1 MKKNIPLFIFGYLFF
16 IAGMVIGLYFSGYA
30 LWVNLEGMSF
40 WGYPES
46 ITYDPNL
53 TAEAKI
59 SRLKCPI
66 LITEGE
72 TAKIA
77 VTVSNPYDKATYAFL
92 EAHISM
98 PDKYESMIR
107 RTRSTY
113 LSPGEETEIR
123 WMIDSENTIFDR
135 MILAR
140 VFLKL
145 TEGHPPARTQHCG
158 IMSFNLW
165 GLSSKQILIIIP
177 ACSLVLMLIG
187 AYLLWHTRS
196 NDPKKK
202 NLAIKATY
210 VVGLL
215 VALSVMGSLIRLWEV
230 ILFALALIPIIL
242 FSAVS
247 YHFGR
252 LENHFN

>member
-16 IAGMVIGLYFSGYA
+16 IAGMVIGLYFGGYA
-30 LWVNLEGMSF
+30 LWVNLEAMSF

-46 ITYDPNL
+46 ISYDPNL

-59 SRLKCPI
+59 SRLRCPI
-66 LITEGE
+66 LLTNGE

-77 VTVSNPYDKATYAFL
+77 VTVSNPYDKPTRAFL
-92 EAHISM
+92 QAHLSM
-98 PDKYESMIR
+98 PGKYESMVR

-113 LSPGEETEIR
+113 ISPGEETEIR
-123 WMIDSENTIFDR
+123 WMISSDNTIFDH

-145 TEGHPPARTQHCG
+145 TEGHPPARTQSCG
-158 IMSFNLW
+158 IMLFNLW
-165 GLSSKQILIIIP
+165 ELSSKQILIAIP
-177 ACSLVLMLIG
+177 ASSLALMLIG
-187 AYLLWHTRS
+187 AYLLWQTRS
-196 NDPKKK
+196 NDRKKK
-202 NLAIKATY
+202 NLAIKVTF
-210 VVGLL
+210 VIGLL
-215 VALSVMGSLIRLWEV
+215 VALSIISSLLRIWEF
-230 ILFALALIPIIL
+230 ILFALALIPIIV

-252 LENHFN
+252 IEGRFN